1 MKLLLVDG
9 HGLAYR
15 SYYAMIRSPLT
26 NTRGENTSAEFG
38 FLRTML
44 ALRREEEPDA
54 VLVCFDPKGKS
65 FRHEMDPEYKAN
77 RPHMPDDLRSSM
89 GQIHEFLNLAGIA
102 QLRLEGYEADD
113 LLASAASRAA
123 AEGWEVLLHS
133 GDKDL
138 CQLAGPKVTILRP
151 GAGKRP
157 SSRMGP
163 AEVEEEFGV
172 PPERILDLL
181 SLVGDS
187 SDNIPGVAGLG
198 PKGAVKLLAEHG
210 DLEGVLAATET
221 LKGKQK
227 EKLEAGRESALRSR
241 ELVRLKDD
249 LDLEDDTGDWHPRD
263 GDPEALRAW
272 LMDRGFQSLMGEFEG
287 EAPRAGGEY
296 LLVQDREALESLAKE
311 LRKAGRFAVDTE
323 TTGLDPLLAEM
334 VGLSFSSEE
343 GRGHYV
349 PVAGRCFGEGLPL
362 EDIQDALAPILA
374 DPKLEKLG
382 QNLKYDADILERHG
396 MPLASPTG
404 DSMLMSYCINPAR
417 RSHGLDALVL
427 ELFAHEMIPFS
438 GLFEKGDKEKD
449 IRKVPV
455 ERLGE
460 YASEDADYT
469 LRLANQLEPELAK
482 TGVEKLYRELEMP
495 VSEVLRRME
504 GAGIDLDEKHLA
516 RLSKKME
523 KDLAKLVESIHKE
536 AGREF
541 AIGSPKQLS
550 EVLFEDMG
558 IKPIKKTKT
567 GYSTDDEVLTELEG
581 EHPIAGMVRQWR
593 ENSKLKS
600 TYVDTLP
607 LTVNPDTGRVH
618 TRFNQAVAATGRLS
632 SSDPNL
638 QNIPIRSELGR
649 EIRKAFVAAEGKLL
663 LSLDYSQV
671 ELRILAHLCGDENLR
686 EAFEGEHDIHRWTAA
701 KLLGKEEE
709 AVVREER
716 DRAKMVNYGVLY
728 GMGAR
733 GMASRLGIAREE
745 AQAFISDYFAAFP
758 GIRDW
763 TQSLL
768 AQARADGFVSTLMGR
783 VRPLPEI
790 GSSNGRLRSFA
801 ERAAVNTPIQGSA
814 ADLIKLAMLRV
825 DEILRKDFTDC
836 ALLLQVH
843 DELLFEVPED
853 QVDAVL
859 PPLREAMETVGDLE
873 VALKVDAGQGKNW
886 LEAH

>member
-26 NTRGENTSAEFG
+26 NARGENTSAEFG

-44 ALRREEEPDA
+44 ALRREEQPDA

-77 RPHMPDDLRSSM
+77 RPHMPEDLRSSM

-102 QLRLEGYEADD
+102 QLRLEGFEADD
-113 LLASAASRAA
+113 LLASAARRAA
-123 AEGWEVLLHS
+123 GEGWEVLLHS

-187 SDNIPGVAGLG
+187 SDNIPGVSGLG
-198 PKGAVKLLAEHG
+198 PKGAVKLLTEHG
-210 DLEGVLAATET
+210 DLDGVLAAVGS

-241 ELVRLKDD
+241 DLVRLRDD
-249 LDLEDDTGDWHPRD
+249 LELEDATGDWHPRE
-263 GDPEALRAW
+263 GDPESLRAW

-287 EAPRAGGEY
+287 EAPSGGGEY
-296 LLVQDREALESLAKE
+296 QLVQDRRALESLAEE
-311 LRKAGRFAVDTE
+311 LKKAGRFAVDTE
-323 TTGLDPLLAEM
+323 TTGLDPLMAEM
-334 VGLSFSSEE
+334 VGLSFSAEE
-343 GRGHYV
+343 GRGHYL
-349 PVAGRCFGEGLPL
+349 PVEGQCFGEGLPL
-362 EDIQDALAPILA
+362 EDIQEVLGPVLS

-396 MPLASPTG
+396 LPLAGPTG

-427 ELFAHEMIPFS
+427 ELFAHEMIPYS

-469 LRLANQLEPELAK
+469 LRLANLLEPELAK

-495 VSEVLRRME
+495 VAEVLRRME
-504 GAGIDLDEKHLA
+504 GAGIALDEKHLA
-516 RLSKKME
+516 KLSRKME
-523 KDLAKLVESIHKE
+523 KDLAKLVESIHAE

-558 IKPIKKTKT
+558 IGPIKKTKT
-567 GYSTDDEVLTELEG
+567 GYSTDDEVLTELEA

-607 LTVNPDTGRVH
+607 LTVNPRTGRVH

-649 EIRKAFVAAEGKLL
+649 EIRKAFVAEEGKLL

-671 ELRILAHLCGDENLR
+671 ELRILAHLCGDAALR

-701 KLLGKEEE
+701 KLLGKEED
-709 AVVREER
+709 AVIREER

-733 GMASRLGIAREE
+733 GMASRLGIDREE

-768 AQARADGFVSTLMGR
+768 AQARADGFVSTLVGR
-783 VRPLPEI
+783 LRPLPEI
-790 GSSNGRLRSFA
+790 NSSNGRLRSFA

-825 DEILRKDFTDC
+825 DEILRKDFPDC

-843 DELLFEVPED
+843 DELLFELPED
-853 QVDAVL
+853 RVDAVL
-859 PPLREAMETVGDLE
+859 PSLLEAMEKVGDLE
-873 VALKVDAGQGKNW
+873 VALKVDAGSGRDW